1 MVFGCSQWDLRGT
14 PRKILG
20 GESQSSNEDLQYV
33 CKRIFYPKLKKIK
46 KMMSNVKSLED
57 ALRAEM

>member
-1 MVFGCSQWDLRGT
+1 MVFGRSQWDLQGT
-14 PRKILG
+14 PCKILG
-20 GESQSSNEDLQYV
+20 GELQSSNEDLQYV
-33 CKRIFYPKLKKIK
+33 CKRIFQPKLKKIK